1 MVKNC
6 RLWYITS
13 KCVMKKFDTIYKYDK
28 IIYDLNEDSP

>member
-1 MVKNC
+1 MIH
-6 RLWYITS
+6 LS